1 MDVTTDL
8 PIPQIMIFDI
18 GKEEAFYLDRL
29 DSSDENSMNSP
40 QSVYVRQI
48 TKRVMPILLA
58 KQGEGGLAT
67 VDVQM
72 LNYGNKLDLT
82 GWHGDFVGTDS
93 AGIPITTDNNFD
105 SKDPTSGLISF
116 SLPKEATIHAGDY
129 RNAYFKFRDKNL
141 NVVKTLF
148 FNVRILE
155 DSNYYPDELPHKEY
169 WGEGERALYELG
181 QLQKSYTDLIMNN
194 IQNLDDIVLAKLSD
208 YNNRMSV
215 IEEVIKNNDFTKA
228 IQTAL
233 NSDFNIGQVDPDIEK
248 HWQYIESELG
258 AD

>member
-29 DSSDENSMNSP
+29 DSSDENNMNNP
-40 QSVYVRQI
+40 QSVYLRQI

-82 GWHGDFVGTDS
+82 GWHGDSLEQIQQVFQS
-93 AGIPITTDNNFD
+93 QLIIILIPKIQHR
-105 SKDPTSGLISF
+105 LISF

-215 IEEVIKNNDFTKA
+215 IEEAIKNNDFTKA

-233 NSDFNIGQVDPDIEK
+233 NSDFDIGQVDPDIEK
-248 HWQYIESELG
+248 HWQYIESELE
-258 AD
+258 AN